1 MAAQMNYEAIIEKA
15 FKDSEKNASA
25 LANNPDVAKALASCA
40 QSIVEAYKK
49 GGCLFVAGN
58 GGSAADA
65 QHLVAELVSKLFKDR
80 TPIRAFA
87 MTVDTSIL
95 TAVGND
101 YGYEFVFDRQVRG
114 LMKSNDIFLGIT
126 TSGNSKNIV
135 KAFQACREV
144 GCRSILLSGGKGGEC
159 LPLADQAI
167 LVPSSLTPHI
177 QESHL
182 VVYHTL
188 CYLIEVGLIE
198 SGLCKY
204 V

>member
-1 MAAQMNYEAIIEKA
+1 MTNFEAIIKKA
-15 FKDSEKNASA
+15 FEDSEKNISS
-25 LANNPDVAKALASCA
+25 LASNSEVKKSLIACA
-40 QSIVEAYKK
+40 QTIIESYKR

-65 QHLVAELVSKLFKDR
+65 QHIVAELVSKLHRNR

-101 YGYEFVFDRQVRG
+101 YGYELVFDRQVRG
-114 LMKSNDIFLGIT
+114 LMKPEDIFLGIT
-126 TSGNSKNIV
+126 TSGNSKNMI
-135 KAFQACREV
+135 KAFQACREI
-144 GCRSILLSGGKGGEC
+144 GCTSILLTGEKGGEC
-159 LPLADQAI
+159 LSLADKAI
-167 LVPSSLTPHI
+167 RVPAAQTPHI
-177 QESHL
+177 QEAHL

-188 CYLIEVGLIE
+188 CYLIELGLIE
-198 SGLCKY
+198 SGQCKY

>member
-1 MAAQMNYEAIIEKA
+1 MTDFETVVEKA
-15 FKDSEKNASA
+15 FKDSEKNISA
-25 LANNPDVAKALASCA
+25 LVSNQEAKKSLVTCA
-40 QSIVEAYKK
+40 QSIVDSYKR

-65 QHLVAELVSKLFKDR
+65 QHIVAELVSKLYKDR

-101 YGYEFVFDRQVRG
+101 YGYDLVFDRQVRG
-114 LMKSNDIFLGIT
+114 LMKREDVFLGIT
-126 TSGNSKNIV
+126 TSGNSKNII
-135 KAFQACREV
+135 KAFQACREI
-144 GCRSILLSGGKGGEC
+144 GCTSILLSGSKGGEC
-159 LPLADQAI
+159 LPLADKSI
-167 LVPSSLTPHI
+167 LVPSTLTPHI
-177 QESHL
+177 QEAHQ
-182 VVYHTL
+182 VIYHTL
-188 CYLIEVGLIE
+188 CYLIEMGLID